1 VGLDKNGKDNIE
13 SQVLMVA
20 ESNFSISAGIH
31 GLMIILDSRL
41 RGNDRYSAARVIP
54 AKAGIQLLP
63 GVYE

>member
-31 GLMIILDSRL
+31 GLMIILDSADASQCVPPSR
-41 RGNDRYSAARVIP
+41 
-54 AKAGIQLLP
+54 
-63 GVYE
+63 E